1 MRNILFLTL
10 SRIEKLDTEG
20 IYLDLVKALASNGFH
35 LYVVTPREKRFGLST
50 ELLHSGN
57 IHLLKVKTG
66 NITKT
71 NFIEKGIT
79 TLFIQRQYLKA
90 INTFFKD
97 IHFDLLMFSTPPIT
111 FEKVVQ
117 YFKHRHKCIV
127 YLMLKD
133 IFPQNAVD
141 LGLIKKNTIIYKY
154 FRKKEKKIYAFSDY
168 IGCMSPANM
177 SFIIKNNPQIDENK
191 VELFPNTIQVKPRDT
206 KTSTFIFRKKFNIP
220 NDAVLFIFGGNLGIP
235 QGIDFLLDCLDEMR
249 NFNKAYFLIV
259 GDGTEKERIK
269 KKVINLNL
277 KNVVFEDQMEKEDY
291 RQILLECDVGLIL
304 LDKRF
309 TIPNYPSRILSYIDM
324 SLPILA
330 ATDRASDIKDLLKEA
345 ECGLWS
351 YSDNKQDFIKNIKY
365 LCENKD
371 LRIKMGQNGRKY
383 LEQNFDISR
392 SVNIIKSHL
401 KFEDK
406 IC

>member
-1 MRNILFLTL
+1 MINILFLTL
-10 SRIEKLDTEG
+10 SKMENLSAEG

-35 LYVVTPREKRFGLST
+35 LYVVSPREKRLNLHT
-50 ELLHSGN
+50 ELFHQGN

-71 NFIEKGIT
+71 NFIEKGIA
-79 TLFIQRQYLKA
+79 TLSIQRQYLKA
-90 INTFFKD
+90 INSYFKD
-97 IHFDLLMFSTPPIT
+97 THFDLLMFSTPPIT

-117 YFKHRHKCIV
+117 YFKNRHKCIV

-141 LGLIKKNTIIYKY
+141 IGLIKKNSIIYKY

-177 SFIIKNNPQIDENK
+177 SFIIKNNPEIDENK

-206 KTSTFIFRKKFNIP
+206 KTCTFKFRKKFNIP
-220 NDAVLFIFGGNLGIP
+220 NDAVLFIFGGNLGVP
-235 QGIDFLLDCLDEMR
+235 QGIDFLLDCLDGMR
-249 NFNKAYFLIV
+249 NFSKAYFLIV

-269 KKVINLNL
+269 KKTLNL
-277 KNVVFEDQMEKEDY
+277 DLKNIIIHDQMRIEDY
-291 RQILLECDVGLIL
+291 NQLLSECDIGLIL
-304 LDKRF
+304 LDRRF
-309 TIPNYPSRILSYIDM
+309 TIPNYPSRILSYMDM

-330 ATDRASDIKDLLKEA
+330 ATDRSSDIKDLLKEA
-345 ECGLWS
+345 KCGLWS
-351 YSDNKQDFIKNIKY
+351 YSGDKKDFINNIKY

-406 IC
+406 IG

>member
-1 MRNILFLTL
+1 MNILFLTL
-10 SRIEKLDTEG
+10 SNMENLNNEG

-35 LYVVTPREKRFGLST
+35 LYVVTPREKRFSLST

-71 NFIEKGIT
+71 NFIEKGIA

-90 INTFFKD
+90 INSFFKD
-97 IHFDLLMFSTPPIT
+97 TNFDLLMFSTPPIT

-117 YFKHRHKCIV
+117 YFKNRHKCIV

-141 LGLIKKNTIIYKY
+141 IGLIKKNSIIYKY

-168 IGCMSPANM
+168 IGCMSQANM
-177 SFIIKNNPQIDENK
+177 SFIIKNNPEIDENK
-191 VELFPNTIQVKPRDT
+191 VELFPNTIEVKPRDS
-206 KTSTFIFRKKFNIP
+206 KTCTFLFRKKFNIP
-220 NDAVLFIFGGNLGIP
+220 NDVVLFIFGGNLGVP

-269 KKVINLNL
+269 KKTLDLDL
-277 KNVVFEDQMEKEDY
+277 KNIIIHDQMKIEDY
-291 RQILLECDVGLIL
+291 NQLLSECDIGLIL
-304 LDKRF
+304 LDRRF
-309 TIPNYPSRILSYIDM
+309 TIPNYPSRILSYMDM

-330 ATDRASDIKDLLKEA
+330 ATDRASDIKDLLEEA
-345 ECGLWS
+345 QCGLWS
-351 YSDNKQDFIKNIKY
+351 YSGDKDDFIKNIKY
-365 LCENKD
+365 LCKNKD

-383 LEQNFDISR
+383 LEQNFDVTR
-392 SVNIIKSHL
+392 SVKIIKSHL

-406 IC
+406 IS